1 MTVLYDGAREF
12 GLDLTREQVDQFD
25 LYYHQ
30 LVDWNARINL
40 TAITEYTQVLVK
52 HFLDSL
58 SVALALP
65 RPFETKLQGKKLI
78 DVGAGAGFPGVPL
91 AIAFPQLQVTL
102 LEATGKKAIFLDQLG
117 RALDLANVSVL
128 RGRAEELGQKPEY
141 REVFDFAAAR
151 AVAELRSLVELTLPF
166 VSVGGALIA
175 QKSLDVQ
182 AEAETA
188 ANAIRALGGAR
199 REVIPV
205 RLPGVPE
212 PRYLVVVDKVAPTPE
227 KYPRRAGMPEKRPL

>member
-205 RLPGVPE
+205 RSPGVPE

>member
-1 MTVLYDGAREF
+1 MTVPYDGALEF

-30 LVDWNARINL
+30 LVGWNARINL

-65 RPFETKLQGKKLI
+65 RPFETNLQGRKLI

-117 RALDLANVSVL
+117 RVLNLANVTVL

-141 REVFDFAAAR
+141 REQFDFAAAR

-166 VSVGGALIA
+166 VRLGGVLIA

-182 AEAETA
+182 AEAEA
-188 ANAIRALGGAR
+188 AADAIQALGGTR
-199 REVIPV
+199 REIIPV
-205 RLPGVPE
+205 QLPDVPE
-212 PRYLVVVDKVAPTPE
+212 SRYLVVIEKIGATPE